1 MRGTVRPGTGAPH
14 GFGVAFGALAVLVV
28 GSLALVALEVAS
40 SPLGRRTVVAG
51 LTVLVL
57 MPAVMLGQYAPPP
70 YRLPYRLRWMLLLL
84 QAVLTY
90 LPLLLFNYRWLSL
103 LGFLAGAVLLT
114 LPPNASVPL
123 ALAVGAS
130 GPVLSTTDLITTER
144 SPLSILLS
152 TAITAST
159 VFAVAHLALLAARL
173 GANREHAARLAE
185 QRERARMRQDLHDM
199 VGSSLAAIALRG
211 EAALREADPSPGG
224 ERDRDSERDRDAL
237 TEIIALARRLHDDV
251 RSISRPDGGARS
263 LSEELAHAQRV
274 LTASGVEVRT
284 VLPPRAEPGPAVVD
298 CLGFVLRE
306 AVGNVLQH
314 SRATHCAI
322 TLRAEDGTVRL
333 TVRNDGAPPEGGPAA
348 PGQRAPGQP
357 VSERHG
363 TGLAGLTGRVLALGG
378 TFTATAEGGAFTVT
392 ATLPTAPAPARP

>member
-1 MRGTVRPGTGAPH
+1 MAI
-14 GFGVAFGALAVLVV
+14 GALAVLVV
-28 GSLALVALEVAS
+28 GSLTLVALEVAS

-70 YRLPYRLRWMLLLL
+70 YRLPHRRRWWLLLV

-114 LPPNASVPL
+114 LPPNASVPI

-130 GPVLSTTDLITTER
+130 GPVLSTTDLITTDR

-173 GANREHAARLAE
+173 GANREHTAHLAE
-185 QRERARMRQDLHDM
+185 QRERARMQQDLHDL
-199 VGSSLAAIALRG
+199 VGSSLTAIVLQGEVALGGAAQG
-211 EAALREADPSPGG
+211 PPPPGG
-224 ERDRDSERDRDAL
+224 ERERGAL
-237 TEIIALARRLHDDV
+237 TEIVALARRLHDDV
-251 RSISRPDGGARS
+251 RSISRPGGGNLS
-263 LSEELAHAQRV
+263 LSDEIAHAQRV
-274 LTASGVEVRT
+274 LAASGVEVRT
-284 VLPPRAEPGPAVVD
+284 VLPPWAEPDPAVVG
-298 CLGFVLRE
+298 CLRFVLRE

-314 SRATHCAI
+314 SRATSCGIA
-322 TLRAEDGTVRL
+322 LRADGGEIRL
-333 TVRNDGAPPEGGPAA
+333 TVRNDGAAEGRTTADA
-348 PGQRAPGQP
+348 PG
-357 VSERHG
+357 RHG

-378 TFTATAEGGAFTVT
+378 TFTTRSEKGTFVLT
-392 ATLPTAPAPARP
+392 ATVPAAPSTPTTPHPRPAPGRAPAP

>member
-1 MRGTVRPGTGAPH
+1 MRGTVRPGTGVPH

-130 GPVLSTTDLITTER
+130 GPVLSTTDLITTDR

-199 VGSSLAAIALRG
+199 VGSSLSAIALRG
-211 EAALREADPSPGG
+211 EAALREADPSPRGG
-224 ERDRDSERDRDAL
+224 RDRDAL

-284 VLPPRAEPGPAVVD
+284 VLPPRAEPGPAAVD

-322 TLRAEDGTVRL
+322 TLRAEGGMVRL
-333 TVRNDGAPPEGGPAA
+333 TVRNDGAPPEDGPAV

-357 VSERHG
+357 ASDRHG

-378 TFTATAEGGAFTVT
+378 TFTATAEGGTFTVT
-392 ATLPTAPAPARP
+392 ATLPSVPAAARP

>member
-1 MRGTVRPGTGAPH
+1 MAI
-14 GFGVAFGALAVLVV
+14 GALAVLVV

-70 YRLPYRLRWMLLLL
+70 YRLPQRRRWWLLLV

-114 LPPNASVPL
+114 LPPNASVPI

-130 GPVLSTTDLITTER
+130 GPVLSTTDLITTDR

-173 GANREHAARLAE
+173 GANREHTAHLAE
-185 QRERARMRQDLHDM
+185 QRERARMQQDLHDL
-199 VGSSLAAIALRG
+199 VGSSLTAIVLQGEVALRG
-211 EAALREADPSPGG
+211 GGTPDSSSPGR
-224 ERDRDSERDRDAL
+224 ERERGAL

-251 RSISRPDGGARS
+251 RSISRPDSGGLS
-263 LSEELAHAQRV
+263 LSDELSHAQRV
-274 LTASGVEVRT
+274 LAASGVEVRT
-284 VLPPRAEPGPAVVD
+284 VLPPWAEADPAVVG
-298 CLGFVLRE
+298 CLRFVLRE

-314 SRATHCAI
+314 SRASSCEIA
-322 TLRAEDGTVRL
+322 LRAEGGEIRL
-333 TVRNDGAPPEGGPAA
+333 TVRNDGATEGRTTDDA
-348 PGQRAPGQP
+348 PG
-357 VSERHG
+357 RHG
-363 TGLAGLTGRVLALGG
+363 TGLAGLAGRVLALGG
-378 TFTATAEGGAFTVT
+378 TFTTASEDGTFTLT
-392 ATLPTAPAPARP
+392 AVVPAAPAADRPSTAGVTPAP

>member
-1 MRGTVRPGTGAPH
+1 MAI
-14 GFGVAFGALAVLVV
+14 GALAVLVV

-70 YRLPYRLRWMLLLL
+70 YRLPHRRRWWLLLV

-114 LPPNASVPL
+114 LPPNASVPI

-130 GPVLSTTDLITTER
+130 GPVLSTTDLITTDR

-173 GANREHAARLAE
+173 GANREHTAHLAE
-185 QRERARMRQDLHDM
+185 QRERARMQQDLHDL
-199 VGSSLAAIALRG
+199 VGSSLTAIVLQGEVALRG
-211 EAALREADPSPGG
+211 GGTPDSSSPGR
-224 ERDRDSERDRDAL
+224 ERERGAL

-251 RSISRPDGGARS
+251 RSISRPDGGDPS
-263 LSEELAHAQRV
+263 LSDELSHAQRV
-274 LTASGVEVRT
+274 LAASGVEVRT
-284 VLPPRAEPGPAVVD
+284 VLPPWAEPDPAVVG
-298 CLGFVLRE
+298 CLRFVLRE

-314 SRATHCAI
+314 SRATSCEIA
-322 TLRAEDGTVRL
+322 LRADGGEIRL
-333 TVRNDGAPPEGGPAA
+333 TVRNDGAADEGRTTAVA
-348 PGQRAPGQP
+348 PG
-357 VSERHG
+357 RHG
-363 TGLAGLTGRVLALGG
+363 TGLAGLAGRVLALGG
-378 TFTATAEGGAFTVT
+378 TFTTASEDGAFTLT
-392 ATLPTAPAPARP
+392 AAVPCASAADRPSRTAGRAPAP

>member
-1 MRGTVRPGTGAPH
+1 MRGAARPGTGAPQ
-14 GFGVAFGALAVLVV
+14 GFGVAIGALAVLVV

-70 YRLPYRLRWMLLLL
+70 YRLPHRRRWWLLLV

-114 LPPNASVPL
+114 LPPNASVPI

-130 GPVLSTTDLITTER
+130 GPVLSTTDLITTDR

-152 TAITAST
+152 TTITAST

-173 GANREHAARLAE
+173 GANREHTAHLAE
-185 QRERARMRQDLHDM
+185 QRERARMQQDLHDL
-199 VGSSLAAIALRG
+199 VGSSLTAIVLQGEVALRG
-211 EAALREADPSPGG
+211 GGTPDSSSPGR
-224 ERDRDSERDRDAL
+224 ERERGAL

-251 RSISRPDGGARS
+251 RSISRPDGGDLS
-263 LSEELAHAQRV
+263 LSDELAHAQRV
-274 LTASGVEVRT
+274 LAASGVEVRT
-284 VLPPRAEPGPAVVD
+284 VLPPWPEPDPAVVS
-298 CLGFVLRE
+298 CLRFVLRE

-314 SRATHCAI
+314 SRATSCEIA
-322 TLRAEDGTVRL
+322 LRANGGEIRL
-333 TVRNDGAPPEGGPAA
+333 TVRNDGAAEGRATADA
-348 PGQRAPGQP
+348 PG
-357 VSERHG
+357 RHG
-363 TGLAGLTGRVLALGG
+363 TGLAGLAGRVLALGG
-378 TFTATAEGGAFTVT
+378 TFATASENGAFTLT
-392 ATLPTAPAPARP
+392 AAVPATSAADRPSRTAGRAPAP

>member
-1 MRGTVRPGTGAPH
+1 MAI
-14 GFGVAFGALAVLVV
+14 GALAVLVV

-70 YRLPYRLRWMLLLL
+70 YRLPHRRRWWLLLV

-114 LPPNASVPL
+114 LPPNASVPI

-130 GPVLSTTDLITTER
+130 GPVLSTTDLITTDR

-173 GANREHAARLAE
+173 GANREHTAHLAE
-185 QRERARMRQDLHDM
+185 QRERARMQQDLHDL
-199 VGSSLAAIALRG
+199 VGSSLTAIVLQGEVALRG
-211 EAALREADPSPGG
+211 DGTPDPSSPGR
-224 ERDRDSERDRDAL
+224 ERERGAL

-251 RSISRPDGGARS
+251 RSISRPDGGDLS
-263 LSEELAHAQRV
+263 LSDELSHAQRV
-274 LTASGVEVRT
+274 LAASGVEVRT
-284 VLPPRAEPGPAVVD
+284 VLPPWAEPDPAVVG
-298 CLGFVLRE
+298 CLRFVLRE

-314 SRATHCAI
+314 SRATSCEIA
-322 TLRAEDGTVRL
+322 LRADGGEIRL
-333 TVRNDGAPPEGGPAA
+333 TVRNDGATEGRTAEDA
-348 PGQRAPGQP
+348 PG
-357 VSERHG
+357 RHG
-363 TGLAGLTGRVLALGG
+363 TGLAGLAGRVLALGG
-378 TFTATAEGGAFTVT
+378 TFTTVSEDGAFTLT
-392 ATLPTAPAPARP
+392 AVVPAAPAADRPSRTAGRAPAP

>member
-1 MRGTVRPGTGAPH
+1 MAI
-14 GFGVAFGALAVLVV
+14 GALAVLVV

-70 YRLPYRLRWMLLLL
+70 YRLPHRRRWWLLLV

-114 LPPNASVPL
+114 LPPNASVPI
-123 ALAVGAS
+123 AVAVGAS
-130 GPVLSTTDLITTER
+130 GPVLSTTDLITTDR

-173 GANREHAARLAE
+173 GANREHTAHLAE
-185 QRERARMRQDLHDM
+185 QRERARMQQDLHDL
-199 VGSSLAAIALRG
+199 VGSSLTAIVLQGEVALRG
-211 EAALREADPSPGG
+211 AAQGHPPPGG
-224 ERDRDSERDRDAL
+224 ERERGAL

-251 RSISRPDGGARS
+251 RSISRPDGGDLS
-263 LSEELAHAQRV
+263 LSDELAHAQRV
-274 LTASGVEVRT
+274 LAASGVEVRT
-284 VLPPRAEPGPAVVD
+284 VLPPWAEPDPAVVG
-298 CLGFVLRE
+298 CLRFVLRE

-314 SRATHCAI
+314 SRATSCEI
-322 TLRAEDGTVRL
+322 VLRADGGEIRL
-333 TVRNDGAPPEGGPAA
+333 TVRNDGAAGGRATADA
-348 PGQRAPGQP
+348 PG
-357 VSERHG
+357 RHG
-363 TGLAGLTGRVLALGG
+363 TGLAGLAGRVLALGG
-378 TFTATAEGGAFTVT
+378 TFTTASEDGTFVLT
-392 ATLPTAPAPARP
+392 ATVPAAPSTPHPRPAPGRAPAP

>member
-1 MRGTVRPGTGAPH
+1 MRGTARPGTGAPQ
-14 GFGVAFGALAVLVV
+14 GFGVAIGALAVLVV

-70 YRLPYRLRWMLLLL
+70 YRLPHRRRWWLLLV

-114 LPPNASVPL
+114 LPPNASVPI
-123 ALAVGAS
+123 ALAVGVS
-130 GPVLSTTDLITTER
+130 GPVLSTTDLITTDR

-173 GANREHAARLAE
+173 GANREHAAHLAE
-185 QRERARMRQDLHDM
+185 QRERARMQQDLHDL
-199 VGSSLAAIALRG
+199 VGSSLTAIVLQGEVALRG
-211 EAALREADPSPGG
+211 GGTPDSSSPGR
-224 ERDRDSERDRDAL
+224 ERERGAL

-251 RSISRPDGGARS
+251 RSISRPDDGDLS
-263 LSEELAHAQRV
+263 LSDELAHAQRV
-274 LTASGVEVRT
+274 LAASGVEVRT
-284 VLPPRAEPGPAVVD
+284 VLPPWAEPDPAVVG
-298 CLGFVLRE
+298 CLRFVLRE

-314 SRATHCAI
+314 SRATSCEIA
-322 TLRAEDGTVRL
+322 LRADGGEIRL
-333 TVRNDGAPPEGGPAA
+333 TVRNDGAAEGRATADA
-348 PGQRAPGQP
+348 PG
-357 VSERHG
+357 RHG
-363 TGLAGLTGRVLALGG
+363 TGLAGLAGRVLALGG
-378 TFTATAEGGAFTVT
+378 TFATACEDGAFTLT
-392 ATLPTAPAPARP
+392 ASVPAASAADRPPRTAGRAPAP

>member
-1 MRGTVRPGTGAPH
+1 MRGRARPGTGAPQ
-14 GFGVAFGALAVLVV
+14 GFGVAIGALAVLVV

-70 YRLPYRLRWMLLLL
+70 YRLPQRRRWWLLLV

-114 LPPNASVPL
+114 LPPNASVPI

-130 GPVLSTTDLITTER
+130 GPVLSTTDLITTDR

-173 GANREHAARLAE
+173 GANREHAAHLAE
-185 QRERARMRQDLHDM
+185 QRERARMQQDLHDL
-199 VGSSLAAIALRG
+199 VGSSLTAIVLQGEVALRG
-211 EAALREADPSPGG
+211 GTPDSSASGRER
-224 ERDRDSERDRDAL
+224 ERGAL

-251 RSISRPDGGARS
+251 RSISRPDGGDLS
-263 LSEELAHAQRV
+263 LSDELAHAQRV
-274 LTASGVEVRT
+274 LAASGVEVRT
-284 VLPPRAEPGPAVVD
+284 VLPPWAEPDPAVVG
-298 CLGFVLRE
+298 CLRFVLRE

-314 SRATHCAI
+314 SRATSCEIA
-322 TLRAEDGTVRL
+322 LRADAGEIRL
-333 TVRNDGAPPEGGPAA
+333 TVRNDGAAEGRPPADA
-348 PGQRAPGQP
+348 PG
-357 VSERHG
+357 RHG
-363 TGLAGLTGRVLALGG
+363 TGLAGLAGRVLALGG
-378 TFTATAEGGAFTVT
+378 TFATACEDGAFTLT
-392 ATLPTAPAPARP
+392 ASVPAAPAADRPSRTAGRAPAP